1 MFTFLG
7 ERWKDLFQADFEVLL
22 YDLTA
27 PALARSQKAT
37 GSTPDW
43 ASSQGL

>member
-22 YDLTA
+22 YDLKSNA
-27 PALARSQKAT
+27 FYSRS
-37 GSTPDW
+37 
-43 ASSQGL
+43 